1 MLPYCA
7 HERAGRAS
15 PQPGTAAPSPR
26 RELRDAPPARSGKL
40 TRLRGGESLPSA
52 KICSPQVIA
61 DAQCVLE
68 AGNFVLTYLSPDTM
82 VDAMFTLRKP
92 NDRSLAT
99 YLATFVG
106 QHGFSWMII
115 SGIDAGEGGTF
126 ITSEGESLRNQL

>member
-1 MLPYCA
+1 M
-7 HERAGRAS
+7 
-15 PQPGTAAPSPR
+15 
-26 RELRDAPPARSGKL
+26 
-40 TRLRGGESLPSA
+40 
-52 KICSPQVIA
+52 
-61 DAQCVLE
+61 
-68 AGNFVLTYLSPDTM
+68 LTYLSPDTM